1 MPFFLPYMAEKE
13 FQEIQEIGFS
23 SLIEKFKQFTGKK
36 RKEIAK
42 GIGEDTS
49 VSIDDNGIATC
60 VSSEIFLEGV
70 HFDLAYTPFHHLGY
84 KLTTAAVSDIYAM
97 NAKPV
102 QLLVS
107 IAIPNKFS
115 VQMMEQL
122 YRGFDAACNDYEIQL
137 TGGDTTASHQVL
149 AISVTAVGT
158 ASKENLIYR
167 NGAKMDNL
175 ICVTGD
181 LGGALA
187 GLRILLREKKE
198 WQANPENHFQP
209 DLDKYQYVVQRQ
221 LVPEAKKGFIE
232 ALDTSG
238 VKPGSLIDISQGL
251 IADIR
256 SIAGQSHTGVEI
268 YSPAV
273 PIALETRQVADEMKE
288 DVDKYAFYGGEDF
301 EMLFTIK
308 EHEVEKLKAE
318 YEDFA
323 VIGKVT
329 EKEKGITINTG
340 EEETIRIE
348 I

>member
-1 MPFFLPYMAEKE
+1 MADTD
-13 FQEIQEIGFS
+13 FQEIQEIGFA

-36 RKEIAK
+36 RKEISN
-42 GIGEDTS
+42 GIGDDAS
-49 VSIDDNGIATC
+49 VTLDENGVATC

-70 HFDLAYTPFHHLGY
+70 HFDMAYTPFHHLGY

-97 NAKPV
+97 NAKPI
-102 QLLVS
+102 QLLVN
-107 IAIPNKFS
+107 IAIPNKYS

-122 YRGFDAACNDYEIQL
+122 YRGFDAACKDYKIQL
-137 TGGDTTASHQVL
+137 TGGDTTASHQIL

-158 ASKENLIYR
+158 AQNENLTFR
-167 NGAKMDNL
+167 NGAQKDEL
-175 ICVTGD
+175 VCVTGD

-198 WQANPENHFQP
+198 WQANPQNHFQP
-209 DLDKYQYVVQRQ
+209 DLEKYQYVVQRQ
-221 LVPEAKKGFIE
+221 LVPEAKKGFAE
-232 ALDTSG
+232 ALAKCG
-238 VKPGSLIDISQGL
+238 VKPGSMIDISQGL

-256 SIAGQSHTGVEI
+256 SVARQSNKGVEI
-268 YSPAV
+268 FSPAV
-273 PIALETRQVADEMKE
+273 PISLETRQVADEMKE

-301 EMLFTIK
+301 ELLFTIK
-308 EHEVEKLKAE
+308 EHEVEKLKTE

-329 EKEKGITINTG
+329 GKEHGITINTG
-340 EEETIRIE
+340 EEETIKID